1 MPVIIAPPDHQRWLT
16 ASAAAAKRLL
26 VPFAAGLT
34 IVAIGERVNNIKN
47 DDVSLLQ
54 SAEL

>member
-1 MPVIIAPPDHQRWLT
+1 
-16 ASAAAAKRLL
+16 

-34 IVAIGERVNNIKN
+34 IGAVSERVNNIKN

-54 SAEL
+54 TAEL

>member
-1 MPVIIAPPDHQRWLT
+1 
-16 ASAAAAKRLL
+16 

-34 IVAIGERVNNIKN
+34 IVAVSERVNNIKN

-54 SAEL
+54 AAEL

>member
-1 MPVIIAPPDHQRWLT
+1 
-16 ASAAAAKRLL
+16 LL

-34 IVAIGERVNNIKN
+34 IGTESERVNNLKN

>member
-1 MPVIIAPPDHQRWLT
+1 
-16 ASAAAAKRLL
+16 LL

-34 IVAIGERVNNIKN
+34 IVAVGERVNNIKN

-54 SAEL
+54 VAEL